1 MSTIINADTSNGL
14 KLTSDTSGEIKLQ
27 SAGADIA
34 TVSSTGLA
42 MASGKTLTGD
52 AVVTGKVLKQTSL
65 TNTTRT
71 ALPTSADYWISF
83 GTITKNSATSNL
95 IITASIA
102 GFGNYSGV
110 AGAGIRIDTTYLYQ
124 PYTYNATGSTSNTH
138 HLNLDFGTMGG
149 AGSKTVY
156 WGWKPANGV
165 TTGKPF
171 SVLNPT
177 STDEARY
184 QNTRSTITVWEVE
197 V

>member
-1 MSTIINADTSNGL
+1 MADIV
-14 KLTSDTSGEIKLQ
+14 LTGDTSGAITVAAPAV
-27 SAGADIA
+27 AGTNTLTLPAITSTIA
-34 TVSSTGLA
+34 TTADVN
-42 MASGKTLTGD
+42 

-124 PYTYNATGSTSNTH
+124 PYTYNGTGSTSNTH